1 MKGLVGCT
9 SLGVSETGRGICREY
24 ITDCCEW
31 LAMSDAPLPLDRFTA
46 ETHMESLDGLVA
58 RYEHEDEPIH
68 YKKAASDVSE
78 ATSSSCLRYFNEI
91 GLIEAEK
98 QGVYVPS
105 DAVIDFFTKV
115 RESRESAVQEIY
127 SCLRKDPIFKEATF
141 HIDDDDIELR
151 ELAEKTAGGLDI
163 NKDAIPQ
170 IERAIEIFEEL
181 EVLAIDEDGFVSLN
195 GKETGDTSTV
205 DQDNTPPTD
214 STEQQTESDDNSD
227 LESIDLD
234 ELALAPTRGDPKS
247 IHDICQVLRAGGTW
261 TTEEL
266 EEDTNFASRT
276 LRGHLRYGEELGF
289 VKRGEDGISNTQSG
303 FDLGFEEKFNE
314 KTAKL
319 FLQGV
324 LESDFYVTL
333 LQRCLSRA
341 ETTQG
346 DVVITSR
353 HCEHELRTSFGFTEE
368 SESTVNTTIN
378 TFLQTLEAAGQGEY
392 IVGRRGNETRIVLK
406 ETKAD
411 DLEQKIHTQSTEQP
425 VEGPSEF
432 RESEEPETETQDA
445 EEDIEENSVRPG
457 KAEKDGP
464 PLRIS
469 SFRIRNFRNIQDT
482 GEIRLEPITTF
493 IGKNESGKTSTL
505 EAIFSFE
512 KDGEYADRDICND
525 INYESKE
532 DFPVIS
538 LTFEIS
544 EQTAKDHYS
553 MENIS
558 EDFPVE
564 YRLTKY
570 ADGHI
575 ENETDLDIT
584 PPSPEI
590 VYYNEYD
597 LISDV
602 LYFDETSGKEDS
614 TFWNLLKIGDL
625 TEEEIK
631 ETKGREHDQALENAE
646 NRIERQLN
654 EGWSQKDIRINLRY
668 SGGENCLRLYIQDEI
683 RDKERELTHPS
694 QRSEGFQWF
703 FSFYVNM
710 LAETEEETD
719 GHKILLLDD
728 PAVHLHPSGKQ
739 DWLVSLEKIAQEEQ
753 VLYTSHSPYLIAK
766 QYPARIRTVE
776 DSRDGTQISSE
787 IFDADTGTLEPLRNA
802 LGIDMSASPFVSEGQ
817 LLVEGPS
824 EYYILSAVGTYME
837 DVLDRGFLDW
847 NKISLMPVRGAND
860 VIGKASWLESEN
872 LEYVILLDSDEK
884 GRRVQER
891 IQEHQEHID
900 NNRVQLLSRRPHDR
914 NVVIEDIFDP
924 EVYITAANEFY
935 LEFTKQFEN
944 NFEPFSVEQIG
955 PNKWEIGR
963 EEYDGKRIDKIL
975 VSELERQDIAEELE
989 NEDGEI
995 ELAKRPIAEILS
1007 EKINNGDVAPDD
1019 LDYFNEVL
1027 GNVDSKLDL

>member
-1 MKGLVGCT
+1 
-9 SLGVSETGRGICREY
+9 
-24 ITDCCEW
+24 
-31 LAMSDAPLPLDRFTA
+31 MSDAPLPLERYTA
-46 ETHMESLDGLVA
+46 ETHMSSLEGLVD

-68 YKKAASDVSE
+68 YKKAATDVSE
-78 ATSSSCLRYFNEI
+78 TTSSSCLRYFNDI

-105 DAVIDFFTKV
+105 NSVVDFFTKV

-127 SCLRKDPIFKEATF
+127 TDLQDDPILKEARF
-141 HIDDDDIELR
+141 HIDEDGMELS
-151 ELAEKTAGGLDI
+151 ELAEKTAGGLNI
-163 NKDAIPQ
+163 NKDNIPQ

-181 EVLAIDEDGFVSLN
+181 EAFTIDEGGLVFLN
-195 GKETGDTSTV
+195 DMEVGDASTGDQSDTPST
-205 DQDNTPPTD
+205 DG
-214 STEQQTESDDNSD
+214 TEQPTENEGIPNP
-227 LESIDLD
+227 ESIDPD
-234 ELALAPTRGDPKS
+234 ELELSPTRGDPES
-247 IHDICQVLRAGGTW
+247 IYEICQVLRSGGTW
-261 TTEEL
+261 TLQEL
-266 EEDTNFASRT
+266 EDDTNFASRT

-289 VKRGEDGISNTQSG
+289 VERAEEGISNTQLG
-303 FDLGFEEKFNE
+303 FDLGFEEEFNE
-314 KTAKL
+314 KTEKL

-324 LESDFYVTL
+324 FKSEFYVTL
-333 LQRCLSRA
+333 LQRCLGRA
-341 ETTQG
+341 EATEEG
-346 DVVITSR
+346 VVITSR
-353 HCEHELRTSFGFTEE
+353 HCEHEIRTSFGFTQE
-368 SESTVNTTIN
+368 SESTISKTIN

-392 IVGRRGNETRIVLK
+392 IIGRGGNKTRIVLGK
-406 ETKAD
+406 NKAG
-411 DLEQKIHTQSTEQP
+411 DLQQKIHVQVTEQP
-425 VEGPSEF
+425 VEEHSKSV
-432 RESEEPETETQDA
+432 ESEETEPETQDEKKDL
-445 EEDIEENSVRPG
+445 EEQPVIPAKS
-457 KAEKDGP
+457 EKDGP

-469 SFRIRNFRNIQDT
+469 SFRIQNFRNIQDT

-505 EAIFSFE
+505 EAINSFP
-512 KDGEYADRDICND
+512 KDGEYPARDICND
-525 INYESKE
+525 INYKSKE
-532 DFPVIS
+532 DLPVIS
-538 LTFEIS
+538 LTFEIT

-553 MENIS
+553 VGDIP

-564 YRLTKY
+564 YRVTKY

-575 ENETDLDIT
+575 EGETDLDIT

-602 LYFDETSGKEDS
+602 LYFEETDGNEIS
-614 TFWNLLKIGDL
+614 TFRNLLKIGNL
-625 TEEEIK
+625 TEEDVT

-646 NRIERQLN
+646 NRIERRLN

-683 RDKERELTHPS
+683 QDKERELTHIS

-710 LAETEEETD
+710 MAETEEDTE
-719 GHKILLLDD
+719 GYKILLLDD

-739 DWLVSLEKIAQEEQ
+739 DWLESLEEIAQEEQ

-776 DSRDGTQISSE
+776 DSRDGTQISSD
-787 IFDADTGTLEPLRNA
+787 IFDAGTGTLEPLRNA
-802 LGIDMSASPFVSEGQ
+802 LGIDLSASPFVSEGQ

-824 EYYILSAVGTYME
+824 EYYILSSVGTYME

-847 NKISLMPVRGAND
+847 HKISLMPVRGAND

-872 LEYVILLDSDEK
+872 LEYVILLDSDEQ
-884 GRRVQER
+884 GQRVQER
-891 IQEHQEHID
+891 IQEHQEHIE

-914 NVVIEDIFDP
+914 DVVIEDIFDP
-924 EVYITAANEFY
+924 EFYITAANEFY
-935 LEFTKQFEN
+935 TEFTKD
-944 NFEPFSVEQIG
+944 FEPFSIEQVD

-963 EEYDGKRIDKIL
+963 EEYTGQRIDKIL
-975 VSELERQDIAEELE
+975 VRELERQNIAEKLE

-1007 EKINNGDVAPDD
+1007 EKINNGDVEPDD

-1027 GNVDSKLDL
+1027 GNVNSKLNL